1 MVCFIEL
8 HLLYFGIVVYM
19 YIVLIDKSCID
30 VDMFYLLTEL
40 VRIINREILFFF
52 PVIAVFINKILIN
65 LFNVILFYFHVF
77 IIYQL
82 FFYYLS

>member
-1 MVCFIEL
+1 
-8 HLLYFGIVVYM
+8 M

-52 PVIAVFINKILIN
+52 RL
-65 LFNVILFYFHVF
+65 LL
-77 IIYQL
+77 
-82 FFYYLS
+82 YL